1 MSADLER
8 ARAAKARLAEQLRGE
23 ETVVGIG
30 LQRRGDGFGVKV
42 DLREAGLELPAEV
55 DGVPVAVDVVGRI
68 TPRGERGVD
77 DQG

>member
-8 ARAAKARLAEQLRGE
+8 ARAAKALLAERLRGQE
-23 ETVVGIG
+23 SVVGVG

-42 DLREAGLELPAEV
+42 DLREAGLEVPAEI